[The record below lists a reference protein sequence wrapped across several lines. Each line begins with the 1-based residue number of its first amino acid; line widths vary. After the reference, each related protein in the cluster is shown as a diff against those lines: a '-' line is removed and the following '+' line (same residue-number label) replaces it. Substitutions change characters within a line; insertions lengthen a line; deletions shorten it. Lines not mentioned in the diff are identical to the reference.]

1 MATTTRKIDWPLVA
15 ALGLVL
21 AAVLYALE
29 RLDPARVEAWL
40 ALVPTLVA
48 ALVAVYAATRG
59 RVVERVPVAPTPER
73 RRKER
78 RDEVPPPAAGLALLL
93 AVAIAVPN
101 AGCTPAQKA
110 AFEGA
115 VLSALE
121 MAAKAAGRE
130 LLSFAER
137 ELKFGDGGE
146 P

>member
-1 MATTTRKIDWPLVA
+1 MKKGDRIAAAVIVA
-15 ALGLVL
+15 ALLIGG
-21 AAVLYALE
+21 
-29 RLDPARVEAWL
+29 WL
-40 ALVPTLVA
+40 W
-48 ALVAVYAATRG
+48 G
-59 RVVERVPVAPTPER
+59 
-73 RRKER
+73 
-78 RDEVPPPAAGLALLL
+78 
-93 AVAIAVPN
+93 
-101 AGCTPAQKA
+101 GCTPAQKA

>member
-1 MATTTRKIDWPLVA
+1 MKRKIDWPQVA
-15 ALGLVL
+15 ALAVVL
-21 AAVLYALE
+21 AAVIAALV
-29 RLDPARVEAWL
+29 LVDVEKVQAWL
-40 ALVPTLVA
+40 VLAPTLVTA
-48 ALVAVYAATRG
+48 AAAVYGASRG
-59 RVVERVPVAPTPER
+59 RAVERVPSERVDSSRSRSER
-73 RRKER
+73 RER
-78 RDEVPPPAAGLALLL
+78 GTMPPPALALLL
-93 AVAIAVPN
+93 AVGIGCIP

-146 P
+146 ER